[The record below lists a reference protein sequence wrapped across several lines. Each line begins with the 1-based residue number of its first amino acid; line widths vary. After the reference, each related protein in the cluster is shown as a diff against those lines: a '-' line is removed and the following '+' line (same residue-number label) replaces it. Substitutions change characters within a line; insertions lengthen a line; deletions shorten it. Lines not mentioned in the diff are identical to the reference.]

1 VLEDLVRVLE
11 KREEQT
17 NALLHLTSQMRSD
30 LTHLKDSA
38 ERVLQQVPRTETLTA
53 TMLPPARDT
62 AAERRPTAEQIAAL
76 HRAILAH
83 LARWQGSGASDDY
96 PLAEL
101 FRHLQ
106 QAVPGLTIGRF
117 HDALRDLH
125 DADRI
130 YLHPWTGPL
139 YDLPEPAFALL
150 AGHLIAYY
158 ASARCQPAAVEEPET
173 VTLLRFPAR

>member
-1 VLEDLVRVLE
+1 L
-11 KREEQT
+11 REQ
-17 NALLHLTSQMRSD
+17 RS
-30 LTHLKDSA
+30 T
-38 ERVLQQVPRTETLTA
+38 
-53 TMLPPARDT
+53 
-62 AAERRPTAEQIAAL
+62 PTAEQVAAL
-76 HRAILAH
+76 HRVIQTQLAH
-83 LARWQGSGASDDY
+83 WQASGAAEDY

-106 QAVPGLTIGRF
+106 ADVPGLTIGRF

-150 AGHLIAYY
+150 VGHLIAYY
-158 ASARCQPAAVEEPET
+158 ASARGQPEALVEEPAAAT
-173 VTLLRFPAR
+173 VLRFPLR